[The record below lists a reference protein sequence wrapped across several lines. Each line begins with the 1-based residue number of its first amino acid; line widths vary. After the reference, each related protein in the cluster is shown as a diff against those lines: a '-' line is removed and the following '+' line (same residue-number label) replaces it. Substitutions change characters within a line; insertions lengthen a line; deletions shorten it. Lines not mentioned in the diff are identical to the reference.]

1 MQQNNRGAVEIP
13 LLFVSGVISGSV
25 YVAAALLAFGSDR
38 IHGAVAA
45 DQILSVVTRNKN
57 IVTTFADCSYQK
69 QKRGN
74 YTYTDHSM
82 KKRENTGEHQHKEG

>member
-1 MQQNNRGAVEIP
+1 MYQPAAEQRKQSITYLQQNNRGAVEIP

-57 IVTTFADCSYQK
+57 IVTTFTDCSYQK
-69 QKRGN
+69 
-74 YTYTDHSM
+74 
-82 KKRENTGEHQHKEG
+82 